1 MWSLTLQLV
10 CLSGDG
16 YGLEIYQ
23 TDTTWTEGSI
33 TANIAPPFS
42 GSPVAS
48 VASVASG
55 DTVSFDVSGVVTAN
69 GVYSFALVAAAEGVF
84 GNEMSFGSK
93 ESADIPFLR
102 VEAPLMAKPAVRAQ
116 DPEAVL
122 PTVFSLMQNYP
133 NPFNPETVIR
143 FSVSRRSAVEVTVY
157 SILGQPVSKLVR
169 GVYPAGYHSVIWNG
183 RDDNGRDVPSGVYV
197 YVMEVAGK
205 TFIKKMTLIR

>member
-33 TANIAPPFS
+33 TANNAPPFS

-116 DPEAVL
+116 DTETVL